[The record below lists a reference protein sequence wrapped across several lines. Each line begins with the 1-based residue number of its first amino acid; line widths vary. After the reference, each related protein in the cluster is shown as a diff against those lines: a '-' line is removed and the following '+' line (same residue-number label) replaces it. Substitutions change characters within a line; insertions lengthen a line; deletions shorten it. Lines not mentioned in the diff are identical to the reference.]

1 MTRQDGKW
9 CEFGEFSEFGEWGE
23 IGGGGVMLNEEV
35 PHYCRGPRMSG
46 PAVG

>member
-23 IGGGGVMLNEEV
+23 IGGGGVMLNE
-35 PHYCRGPRMSG
+35 
-46 PAVG
+46 